1 MELRLHVDI
10 CSRYPFKDLID
21 EKEVKK
27 FNAVMNRAR
36 LLTWRKARSLMTEE
50 PEVDANQSLLNA
62 ILREDYTHWPSW

>member
-1 MELRLHVDI
+1 MEPRPQVDI

-36 LLTWRKARSLMTEE
+36 LLTWRKARSLMAD
-50 PEVDANQSLLNA
+50 PEADVNQSLLNA